1 MALVCCCRCQRTRR
15 QLERRWKATTKEA
28 DRVAYRAACR
38 IANAEINASRAAFY
52 NRQLSEADGDQRAL
66 WRVAKELL
74 HNDDRPP
81 DSGPTEA
88 KRLCDDFVNF
98 FNEKLKKIAGD
109 IRGRLQSAPAYYR
122 QLTRRQVPL
131 CLDVLAEA
139 TVDEVLGLI
148 AAMPLK
154 TSMMDYLPV
163 SLLKSSAEVMA
174 PLIARLANLSF
185 SSGVFP
191 SSLKH
196 GRITPL
202 LKKPGLDKS
211 DLTSYRPITN
221 LSTISKLLEK
231 LALRRIRPHIMSTGN
246 FSEYQSAYRVGHSTE
261 TALLKV
267 VNDIARATCDQKTTA
282 LLALDISAAFDTV
295 DFEVLLQR
303 MSGDFGVNGSA
314 LNWLRTFVS
323 GRTQYVGVGAARS
336 TTVDCQSGVPQG
348 SVIGP
353 LLFAIYI
360 SPIADIV
367 AAHGL
372 RYHQYADDTQLYMAI
387 KPGADVTFG
396 ALSECV

>member
-1 MALVCCCRCQRTRR
+1 NDQLERSVTGVLDILAPVKSRTKRRGKRNSRWLSSAAVDAKRTRR

-28 DRVAYRAACR
+28 DQVAYRGACR
-38 IANAEINASRAAFY
+38 IANAEINASRTTFY
-52 NRQLSEADGDQRAL
+52 NRRLSEADGDQRAL

-74 HNDDRPP
+74 YNDDRPP

-109 IRGRLQSAPAYYR
+109 IRGRLHSAPAYYR

-196 GRITPL
+196 DRITPL
-202 LKKPGLDKS
+202 LKKPELDKS

-231 LALRRIRPHIMSTGN
+231 LALRRIRPHIMSTVN
-246 FSEYQSAYRVGHSTE
+246 LSEYQSAYRVRHSTE

-267 VNDIARATCDQKTTA
+267 C
-282 LLALDISAAFDTV
+282 
-295 DFEVLLQR
+295 
-303 MSGDFGVNGSA
+303 
-314 LNWLRTFVS
+314 
-323 GRTQYVGVGAARS
+323 
-336 TTVDCQSGVPQG
+336 
-348 SVIGP
+348 
-353 LLFAIYI
+353 
-360 SPIADIV
+360 
-367 AAHGL
+367 
-372 RYHQYADDTQLYMAI
+372 
-387 KPGADVTFG
+387 
-396 ALSECV
+396 

>member
-1 MALVCCCRCQRTRR
+1 
-15 QLERRWKATTKEA
+15 
-28 DRVAYRAACR
+28 
-38 IANAEINASRAAFY
+38 
-52 NRQLSEADGDQRAL
+52 
-66 WRVAKELL
+66 
-74 HNDDRPP
+74 
-81 DSGPTEA
+81 
-88 KRLCDDFVNF
+88 
-98 FNEKLKKIAGD
+98 
-109 IRGRLQSAPAYYR
+109 
-122 QLTRRQVPL
+122 
-131 CLDVLAEA
+131 
-139 TVDEVLGLI
+139 
-148 AAMPLK
+148 
-154 TSMMDYLPV
+154 MMDYLPV

-174 PLIARLANLSF
+174 PLIARLTNLSF

-211 DLTSYRPITN
+211 YLTSYRPITN

-336 TTVDCQSGVPQG
+336 MTVDCQSGVPQG
-348 SVIGP
+348 SVLGP

-367 AAHGL
+367 AAHSL
-372 RYHQYADDTQLYMAI
+372 RYHQYADDTQLYMAM

-396 ALSECV
+396 ALSECVNDICRWFLENGMLLNPSKTEAVLFGTRLQRDKIDTAIGVDVAGALIQFSDSVKLLGVNLDATLSVDRHVKEVIRSCSYHTRALRYIRPSLNLEAAKMIAQGIMSARLDYCNSLLHGRPTWAGNLDRLQVAQNALARTVCQSTW